1 MTTITVH
8 SFKGGTG
15 KSLIAV
21 FLSYYFS
28 KKKEKVLLIDCDFG
42 APCLETYFP
51 SKGNPRPFTSYLEG
65 ENEFKQVVHK
75 TEVDNLFVSYAPH
88 PNFGEKILSADVQTH
103 GRYLKK
109 MLEGLEIAHEKLGFD
124 KVILDNSSGISLASI
139 NQLSCCNKSL
149 IVIRPARYGVESTY
163 DLIHAIY
170 KKLRYF
176 DPDSIREDYLIWNQV
191 PVMDDKSLEPRIEE
205 YLKNWTQKF
214 VDSGINHGVTIPYIS
229 EVVSAMIADTEF
241 DLPGIAKL
249 VNEYIQEI
257 GNKLA

>member
-65 ENEFKQVVHK
+65 ESEFKQVVQK
-75 TEVDNLFVSYAPH
+75 TEIDNLFVSYAPH

-109 MLEGLEIAHEKLGFD
+109 MLEGLELAHEELGFD

-149 IVIRPARYGVESTY
+149 IVIRPSRYGVESTY

-176 DPDSIREDYLIWNQV
+176 DSDSIREDYLIWNQV
-191 PVMDDKSLEPRIEE
+191 PINDHKTLDPRIED
-205 YLKNWTQKF
+205 YLKQWTQKF
-214 VDSGINHGVTIPYIS
+214 EDAGINHGATIPYITK
-229 EVVSAMIADTEF
+229 VVSAMIADTEF
-241 DLPGIAKL
+241 DLPEIASL
-249 VNEYIQEI
+249 LNEYIEEI
-257 GNKLA
+257 GQKLA